1 MGKASSSKKVA
12 RAARAGG
19 RRASGGRQRDL
30 KFPAV
35 IGLIVLLGSGLIA
48 FAANDRKSDAAIHP
62 IAGED
67 HWHAAFGVYIC
78 GEFQPNVPL
87 FESPIGIHTH
97 DDGVIHIHP
106 TSGGGAGENATLG
119 AFLDGAGIDLSD
131 STLKMNDETWKE
143 GDDQCDGEDTEL
155 VVAQW
160 KDVQDPASKPALIL
174 RDFNDIRFR
183 QNGEGYTIAFVPEGT
198 TDIPKPPSAANL
210 AELGA
215 ADAGGTGT
223 TQPTAPG
230 DTGSTVPADP
240 TATTAPAAA
249 DPTAT
254 TAPADPTATTAPGG

>member
-35 IGLIVLLGSGLIA
+35 IGVIVVLGAGLIA
-48 FAANDRKSDAAIHP
+48 FAANDRKSDAQVAP
-62 IAGED
+62 VVNQD
-67 HWHAAFGVYIC
+67 HWHAAFGVYVC
-78 GEFQPNVPL
+78 GEFQPNPPL
-87 FESPIGIHTH
+87 FESPVGIHTH

-106 TSGGGAGENATLG
+106 TSSGGAGENATLG
-119 AFLDGAGIDLSD
+119 VFLDGAGIDLSD
-131 STLKMNDETWKE
+131 SKLTMNDQTWEE
-143 GDDQCDGEDTEL
+143 GKDQCGGEDGEL

-160 KDVQDPASKPALIL
+160 KDVQDPDTKPAIIL

-183 QNGEGYTIAFVPEGT
+183 ENGEGYTIAFVPEGT

-215 ADAGGTGT
+215 ADAGGAT
-223 TQPTAPG
+223 TSTAPG
-230 DTGSTVPADP
+230 DTGTTAPVDPNATTSTAPADP
-240 TATTAPAAA
+240 NA
-249 DPTAT
+249 
-254 TAPADPTATTAPGG
+254 TAPADPTATTAPAG

>member
-35 IGLIVLLGSGLIA
+35 IGVIVVLGVGLIG
-48 FAANDRKSDAAIHP
+48 FAANDRKSDAQVPP
-62 IAGED
+62 IVNQD

-78 GEFQPNVPL
+78 GEFQPNPPL
-87 FESPIGIHTH
+87 FESPVGIHTH

-106 TSGGGAGENATLG
+106 TSSGGAGENATLG
-119 AFLDGAGIDLSD
+119 VFLDGANIKLSD
-131 STLKMNDETWKE
+131 SKLTMNDKTWEE
-143 GDDQCDGEDTEL
+143 GKDQCDGKDGEL

-160 KDVQDPASKPALIL
+160 KDVQDPDTKPAIIL
-174 RDFNDIRFR
+174 RDFDDIRFR
-183 QNGEGYTIAFVPEGT
+183 ENGEGYTIAFVPEGT

-215 ADAGGTGT
+215 ADAGGST
-223 TQPTAPG
+223 TTAPG
-230 DTGSTVPADP
+230 DTGSTAPVDP
-240 TATTAPAAA
+240 NATSTTLAT
-249 DPTAT
+249 DPNA
-254 TAPADPTATTAPGG
+254 TAPADPTATTAPAG

>member
-35 IGLIVLLGSGLIA
+35 IGLIVVLGAGLIA
-48 FAANDRKSDAAIHP
+48 FAANDRKSDAQVPP
-62 IAGED
+62 IAMQD

-87 FESPIGIHTH
+87 FESPVGIHTH

-119 AFLDGAGIDLSD
+119 VFLDGAGIDLSND
-131 STLKMNDETWKE
+131 KLTMNDKTWEE
-143 GDDQCDGEDTEL
+143 GKDQCDGKDGEL

-160 KDVQDPASKPALIL
+160 KDVQDPDSKPAIIL

-215 ADAGGTGT
+215 ADAGTSTTTGS
-223 TQPTAPG
+223 TAPG
-230 DTGSTVPADP
+230 DTG
-240 TATTAPAAA
+240 TTAPVDPNATPTTAAT
-249 DPTAT
+249 DPNA
-254 TAPADPTATTAPGG
+254 TAPADPTATTAPAG

>member
-35 IGLIVLLGSGLIA
+35 IGLIVVLGAGLIA
-48 FAANDRKSDAAIHP
+48 FAANDRKSDAQVPPVAMQ
-62 IAGED
+62 D

-78 GEFQPNVPL
+78 GEFQPNVPT
-87 FESPIGIHTH
+87 FESPVGIHTH

-119 AFLDGAGIDLSD
+119 VFLDGAGIDLSND
-131 STLKMNDETWKE
+131 KLTMNDKTWEE
-143 GDDQCDGEDTEL
+143 GKDQCDGKDGEL

-160 KDVQDPASKPALIL
+160 KDVQDPDSKPAIIL

-215 ADAGGTGT
+215 ADAGTSNTTGS
-223 TQPTAPG
+223 TAPG
-230 DTGSTVPADP
+230 DTG
-240 TATTAPAAA
+240 TTAPVDPNATPTTAAT
-249 DPTAT
+249 DPNA
-254 TAPADPTATTAPGG
+254 TAPADPTATTAPAG

>member
-35 IGLIVLLGSGLIA
+35 IGLIVVLGAGLIA
-48 FAANDRKSDAAIHP
+48 FAANDRKSDAQVPP
-62 IAGED
+62 IAMQD

-78 GEFQPNVPL
+78 GEFQPNVPT
-87 FESPIGIHTH
+87 FESPVGIHTH

-119 AFLDGAGIDLSD
+119 VFLDGAGIDLSND
-131 STLKMNDETWKE
+131 KLTMNDKTWEE
-143 GDDQCDGEDTEL
+143 GKDQCDGKDGEL

-160 KDVQDPASKPALIL
+160 KDVQDPDSKPAIIL

-215 ADAGGTGT
+215 ADAGTSNTTGS
-223 TQPTAPG
+223 TAPG
-230 DTGSTVPADP
+230 DTG
-240 TATTAPAAA
+240 TTAPVDPNATPTTAAT
-249 DPTAT
+249 DPNA
-254 TAPADPTATTAPGG
+254 TAPADPTATTAPAG